1 MITKTTTI
9 DEKKIFQEILE
20 SLDKTYTLVYV
31 DYRDEIPPSIIQE
44 CIDKKCIDPLLEKD
58 YWGEGRC
65 YYATETLNKLLEEKG
80 YDDEQIKLFRGTNEY
95 DELRMEIES
104 RDDSEPEIDILRR
117 NEFRAYLRFSS
128 NYDCWLPLWEEGGIR
143 NIGTALSGIMSAL
156 SLNPRKVKE
165 AAIKKGITT
174 HGPFRDLKRREGKE
188 LVDYDKF
195 ITVLCETPNY
205 GNWSFFGKISGEAL
219 LQCDFDISK
228 MTIAKG
234 ATAAMFN
241 WWNGSGSLDFCETL
255 RPLKVAE
262 LKKRQSPYLDDCRLV
277 IDDKSVK
284 DYGYVPCDV
293 YGGAVSDDTLLE
305 A

>member
-9 DEKKIFQEILE
+9 DEKKICQEILE

-31 DYRDEIPPSIIQE
+31 DYRDEIPPSVIQE
-44 CIDKKCIDPLLEKD
+44 CIDKKSVEPLLEQD
-58 YWGEGRC
+58 YWMETRC
-65 YYATETLNKLLEEKG
+65 HYATEALNRILKEKG
-80 YDDEQIKLFRGTNEY
+80 YDPDQIELFRGTDEY

-104 RDDSEPEIDILRR
+104 RDDSNPEEELLRKS
-117 NEFRAYLRFSS
+117 EFRAYLRLNS
-128 NYDCWLPLWEEGGIR
+128 NFDCWLPLWEQGGIQCE
-143 NIGTALSGIMSAL
+143 GTALAGIMAAL

-165 AAIKKGITT
+165 SAVKKGIKTI
-174 HGPFRDLKRREGKE
+174 GRFPSKPRREGKE

-219 LQCDFDISK
+219 LKCNFDIAK
-228 MTIAKG
+228 MNIAKG

-241 WWNGSGSLDFCETL
+241 WWNGAGSLDFCETL

-262 LKKRQSPYLDDCRLV
+262 LKKRQSPYFDDCRLV